1 MRHLLIIFLFVSNIS
16 FATNECVVLLHGL
29 LRSAS
34 SMEKMEHAF
43 LKEGAKVD
51 NVDYPSRDHPVEDP
65 APLIINKVVN
75 TCPNGSTIDFVT
87 HSLGGILVRYYLEH
101 HELSRLGRV
110 VMLAP
115 PNKGSE
121 AVDSVKDFPGYLL
134 LKGPAGTQLGTGDS
148 SIPAAMGPVEFEVGI
163 IAGTKTINSI
173 LSRFLPNPD
182 DGKVS
187 VESTKVEGMKDFI
200 AVPLSHAFIMQ
211 MPLVIKQVLR
221 FIQTREFAH
230 E

>member
-1 MRHLLIIFLFVSNIS
+1 MRLLLIIFLFGSS
-16 FATNECVVLLHGL
+16 SAFATSECVVLLHGL

-34 SMEKMEHAF
+34 SMEEMEQAF
-43 LKEGAKVD
+43 SEEGFEVV
-51 NVDYPSRDHPVEDP
+51 NVDYPSRDHPVEDL
-65 APLIINKVVN
+65 APLVINKGVN
-75 TCPNGSTIDFVT
+75 ACADGSTIHFVT

-121 AVDSVKDFPGYLL
+121 AVDSLKDFPGYHLL
-134 LKGPAGTQLGTGDS
+134 NGPAGMQLGTDEN
-148 SIPAAMGPVEFEVGI
+148 SIPSGMGPVEFEVGI
-163 IAGTKTINSI
+163 IAGTRTINLI
-173 LSRFLPNPD
+173 LSQFLPNPD

-200 AVPLSHAFIMQ
+200 AVPHSHPFIMQ
-211 MPLVIKQVLR
+211 MPVVINQALR
-221 FIQTREFAH
+221 FIQTGQFARE
-230 E
+230 

>member
-1 MRHLLIIFLFVSNIS
+1 MRHLLIIFLFVSNIA

-43 LKEGAKVD
+43 LKEGVKVV
-51 NVDYPSRDHPVEDP
+51 NVDYPSRDYPVEAL
-65 APLIINKVVN
+65 APLVINKAVN
-75 TCPNGSTIDFVT
+75 ACPDGNTIHFVT

-101 HELSRLGRV
+101 HELSGLGRV

-121 AVDSVKDFPGYLL
+121 AVDSLKDFPGYLL
-134 LKGPAGTQLGTGDS
+134 LNGPVGTQLGTGDS
-148 SIPAAMGPVEFEVGI
+148 SIPAKMGPVEFELGI
-163 IAGTKTINSI
+163 IAGTRTINPI
-173 LSRFLPNPD
+173 LSLFLPNPD

-200 AVPLSHAFIMQ
+200 AVSHSHPFIMQ
-211 MPLVIKQVLR
+211 MPLVIKQALR
-221 FIQTREFAH
+221 FIQTGEFAY